1 MAEKFTISSILSN
14 FFDYPDSINTAQEN
28 AEILKKVLKRTKC
41 INNEEQKVVNEVLE
55 ALEFYKEDI
64 EHIN

>member
-1 MAEKFTISSILSN
+1 MAERFTISSILSN
-14 FFDYPDSINTAQEN
+14 LFEYPDSMNTAQEN

-41 INNEEQKVVNEVLE
+41 INNEEQKVINEFLD

-64 EHIN
+64 DQI

>member
-1 MAEKFTISSILSN
+1 MAEQFTISSILSN
-14 FFDYPDSINTAQEN
+14 FFEYPDSINTAQEN

-41 INNEEQKVVNEVLE
+41 INNEEQKVINEFLD

-64 EHIN
+64 DQI